1 MSDKWAVEKLLNY
14 GDDLLEQ
21 CKFLTTKLEIKVCVL
36 TSSPASDRV
45 LTGGRACL
53 QADEQDRQMIKL
65 QEEVEKLEEEIGTA
79 KEMEEKEKQRVV
91 TAEETIE
98 AQKKEIVTLQEK
110 LERVSGSHETC
121 RNAEHTARDDQ
132 ER

>member
-36 TSSPASDRV
+36 TSSPASDRA

-53 QADEQDRQMIKL
+53 QADEQDRQMAELQKQVKKL
-65 QEEVEKLEEEIGTA
+65 GRKIRTA

-91 TAEETIE
+91 TAEATIE
-98 AQKKEIVTLQEK
+98 AQKQENMTLQEK
-110 LERVSGSHETC
+110 LEKATDSRKTC
-121 RNAEHTARDDQ
+121 TEAELLARGDQ